1 MENVQHFIGADISKK
16 TVDLACHSSK
26 SHIRIENSIRG
37 FVRIIKWL
45 KQQKINLT
53 DVIVIMEHTGLYS
66 WHLESFLHQ
75 SGILYCKVSSLEIKR
90 SGGLVRGKTDK
101 IDACRIAIYGAEKRE
116 KLRPEA
122 TPSDALQRLK
132 MLQCSR
138 DQLVKQRAGLKN
150 IVKEFQNIGLLE
162 QDIILESQLNVIQ
175 VLNIEIKNLEEEM
188 EQVIQQDKATA
199 KNYQL
204 LISIKS
210 VGKVLAIATIVK
222 TSNFTRFSNGR
233 KFACY
238 CGTAPFEHSSGTSVK
253 GKPRVSH
260 LADKDMKTLLYL
272 AAMTAIQYNKEL
284 KAFYQ
289 RRLALGKT
297 KMSTLN
303 IIKNKIIHRMFAVIN
318 RQEVYSDDMLKAA

>member
-37 FVRIIKWL
+37 FGRIIKWL
-45 KQQKINLT
+45 KQQKIKPT

-75 SGILYCKVSSLEIKR
+75 NCIQYCKVSSLEIKR

-101 IDACRIAIYGAEKRE
+101 IDASRIAVYGAEKRE

-122 TPSDALQRLK
+122 PPSDALQRLK

-150 IVKEFQNIGLLE
+150 IVKEFLNIGLQL
-162 QDIILESQLNVIQ
+162 QNIILQSQLNVIQ
-175 VLNIEIKNLEEEM
+175 VLNVEIKNLEEEM
-188 EQVIQQDKATA
+188 ERVIQQDKATA

-204 LISIKS
+204 LMSIKC
-210 VGKVLAIATIVK
+210 VGRVLAIATIVK

-238 CGTAPFEHSSGTSVK
+238 CGTAPFEHSSGTSIK

-289 RRLALGKT
+289 KRVALGKS

-318 RQEVYSDDMLKAA
+318 RQEMYSEDLAKAA